1 MTMRRVRR
9 WGQRFFGLLFAVV
22 AGLMLAGLASE
33 GQAEEASPPD
43 AGSSPA
49 AALAVDGGTEAD
61 ADAGARPG
69 WEPGAG
75 PGAGKVAVIRVDG
88 IILGGTEEYITRS
101 IERAEREGH
110 ACLVLELDTPGGGL
124 QDTENIVKRML
135 SARVPVVVFVTPKG
149 AQAAS
154 AGTFI
159 TMAGH
164 VAVMVPGSRIGAAH
178 PVMMN
183 IMPSMPGGGDK
194 KEDEDQKKRRE
205 TQEDIMNMKVTN
217 DTVAFATGI
226 AKERGRNAEW
236 AEAAVREA
244 VSITADEAVK
254 KNVVDFL
261 VEDLTELL
269 EKLDGREV
277 RLDTRTS
284 VTLHTRG
291 AAVERWAPT
300 LKQRLLTGLANPDL
314 LWLLFLIGLGGLAM
328 EFYHP
333 GMIFPG
339 VVGGLCLLLALVSM
353 QILPINLGGV
363 LLVLV
368 GIGLFVAEVLV
379 GAFGLL
385 AVGGAVL
392 LVLGGILLVDPAD
405 APHYLDPTMQVDLS
419 VLIPTALLLGLLF
432 VGIGYFIVRSQRG
445 KIRTGQE
452 GMVGDV
458 GEARTDI
465 GPQGGKAFVHGE
477 WWAVVSAEPIPVG
490 SKIEVVRVD
499 GLVAHVKK
507 KA

>member
-9 WGQRFFGLLFAVV
+9 LGEKLLAAMFVLLGGL
-22 AGLMLAGLASE
+22 GLAGLATAD
-33 GQAEEASPPD
+33 G
-43 AGSSPA
+43 G
-49 AALAVDGGTEAD
+49 VDGGVDGGSE

-69 WEPGAG
+69 WEPRSGTG
-75 PGAGKVAVIRVDG
+75 TGKVAVIRVDG
-88 IILGGTEEYITRS
+88 AILGGAEEYVVRS

-110 ACLVLELDTPGGGL
+110 AALVVELDTPGGGL
-124 QDTENIVKRML
+124 EDTEDIVKRML
-135 SARVPVVVFVTPKG
+135 SARVPVVVFVAPKG

-164 VAVMVPGSRIGAAH
+164 VAVMSPGTRIGAAH

-183 IMPSMPGGGDK
+183 FMPSLPGDGDK
-194 KEDEDQKKRRE
+194 KEDEEQKKRRE

-217 DTVAFATGI
+217 DTVAFATSI

-236 AEAAVREA
+236 AEKAVRDA
-244 VSITADEAVK
+244 VSITADEAVTLD
-254 KNVVDFL
+254 VVDFL
-261 VEDLTELL
+261 AEDLQDLL
-269 EKLDGREV
+269 DKLEGREV
-277 RLDTRTS
+277 RLDTRTTT
-284 VTLHTRG
+284 TLHTKG

-300 LKQRLLTGLANPDL
+300 LKQRLLSGLANPDL

-353 QILPINLGGV
+353 QILPINVGGL

-405 APHYLDPTMQVDLS
+405 APHYMDPTMQVDLS

-432 VGIGYFIVRSQRG
+432 VGIGYFIVRSQRR
-445 KIRTGQE
+445 KIRTGSE

-465 GPQGGKAFVHGE
+465 GPQGGRAFVHGE
-477 WWAVVSAEPIPVG
+477 WWAAISAEPIPKG
-490 SKIEVVRVD
+490 SKIEIVRVD
-499 GLVAHVKK
+499 GLVAHVKLK
-507 KA
+507 N

>member
-1 MTMRRVRR
+1 MTMRRVKRL
-9 WGQRFFGLLFAVV
+9 GEKLLAAMFVLFGCL
-22 AGLMLAGLASE
+22 GLAGLATAD
-33 GQAEEASPPD
+33 G
-43 AGSSPA
+43 G
-49 AALAVDGGTEAD
+49 VDGGVDGGPAVASD
-61 ADAGARPG
+61 GSDVWAGAK
-69 WEPGAG
+69 EGA
-75 PGAGKVAVIRVDG
+75 ARVAVIRMEG
-88 IILGGTEEYITRS
+88 IILGGAQEYVIRS

-110 ACLVLELDTPGGGL
+110 ACLVVELDTPGGGL
-124 QDTENIVKRML
+124 QDTEDIVKRML
-135 SARVPVVVFVTPKG
+135 SSRVPVVVFVTPKG

-164 VAVMVPGSRIGAAH
+164 VAAMAPGTRIGAAH

-217 DTVAFATGI
+217 DTVAFATSI

-236 AEAAVREA
+236 AEKAVREA

-254 KNVVDFL
+254 QNVVDFL
-261 VEDLTELL
+261 AENLPELL
-269 EKLDGREV
+269 DKLDGREV
-277 RLDTRTS
+277 HLDSKT
-284 VTLHTRG
+284 TLTLKTRG
-291 AAVERWAPT
+291 ATLDRWEPT
-300 LKQRLLTGLANPDL
+300 LKQRLLSGLANPDL

-353 QILPINLGGV
+353 QILPINVGGV

-405 APHYLDPTMQVDLS
+405 APHYMDPTMQVDLS
-419 VLIPTALLLGLLF
+419 VLIPTALMLGLLF
-432 VGIGYFIVRSQRG
+432 VGIGYFIVRSQRS
-445 KIRTGQE
+445 KIRTGSE

-458 GEARTDI
+458 GEARTDV
-465 GPQGGKAFVHGE
+465 GPQGGHVFVHGE
-477 WWAVVSAEPIPVG
+477 WWTAVSAEPIPAG

-499 GLVAHVKK
+499 GMVAHVKK